1 MLFVERF
8 EEGAK
13 NDRKKKKKKRN
24 KSKKREKK
32 GCRLTRADA
41 TLSLKYAQNSS

>member
-13 NDRKKKKKKRN
+13 NDRKKKKKRN